1 MCKNH
6 EGPQERAIREH
17 LSGVLN
23 CTFTNEWEILGHDN
37 DKTVI
42 LDKYKGLWMEC
53 SVDSSSHVRCTSYNS
68 LLHQTFE
75 IRVGR
80 AIMIASI
87 VFSSL
92 AALVAISGLRCTR
105 CLEENEKSKDR
116 AAFLGGILSVCGGLL
131 ALGITSWFIYGIVED
146 FFQNDTET
154 ERYVVGRS
162 LIGAFVASV
171 LCLFG
176 GILLCACSVT
186 HLQSNKILSK
196 HPVSRNPEKDYV

>member
-1 MCKNH
+1 MCTA
-6 EGPQERAIREH
+6 G
-17 LSGVLN
+17 
-23 CTFTNEWEILGHDN
+23 TFTNEWKVLGHNN
-37 DKTVI
+37 DQSPT

-53 SVDSSSHVRCTSYNS
+53 LVHRSSHVECKSYTS

-75 IRVGR
+75 IQVGR
-80 AIMIASI
+80 AVMIISI

-116 AAFLGGILSVCGGLL
+116 AAFLGGILFVCGGLL
-131 ALGITSWFIYGIVED
+131 ALGITSWFIQEIVD
-146 FFQNDTET
+146 YFFQNDTAT

-176 GILLCACSVT
+176 GILLCAGSVT
-186 HLQSNKILSK
+186 YLHSKKILRK
-196 HPVSRNPEKDYV
+196 HPVSRKPEKDYV